1 MEFQNNEL
9 NINALPNFKAATL
22 QPIQQKFNT
31 VLIIEWLLL
40 FAIIAP
46 IALFILWWHFE
57 NLDTSIKIFISM
69 GIVLSM
75 ILLRIKG
82 YFSYKKT
89 SYGFREH
96 DIVYRTGWPIQ
107 KTTTVPFSRIQDS
120 KVVIGFIAKKYG
132 LAKLELNT
140 ASSLGDISLRG
151 LTIEDAEKLNQI
163 IVDKI
168 NNERNTN
175 Q

>member
-1 MEFQNNEL
+1 MEFQNNEI
-9 NINALPNFKAATL
+9 NINTLPNFKAATL
-22 QPIQQKFNT
+22 QPIQQKFNK

-40 FAIIAP
+40 FVIVFP
-46 IALFILWWHFE
+46 IALFILWWGFE
-57 NLDTSIKIFISM
+57 KLNVNLKIYISV
-69 GIVLSM
+69 GVGLLM
-75 ILLRIKG
+75 IFLRIRG
-82 YFSYKKT
+82 YFSYKTT

-96 DIVYRTGWPIQ
+96 DIIYRTGWPIQ

-120 KVVIGFIAKKYG
+120 KVVVGFIAKKYG

-151 LTIEDAEKLNQI
+151 LTIEEAEKLNQI

-168 NNERNTN
+168 NNERSFNP
-175 Q
+175 